1 MNYNEVLAAARE
13 GVGPYCKACPV
24 CNGRACANT
33 MPGPGCKFPG
43 NVAARNY
50 EKWQEICVNMD
61 TLCPNFADPDISF
74 EMFGHTFSAP
84 IFAAPLGALD
94 MHYGPKYKDQEYNTI
109 LMKAAADYGVM
120 AFTGDGV
127 DPDIMKSAVR
137 DSAAIGGMSV
147 PTIKPW
153 NKEAVFEKLDVAN
166 ANGIFA
172 AAMDVDGA
180 GLPFLKK
187 MNPNAGSKTVDE
199 MREITAYAK
208 MPFIIKGI
216 MTPAGAV
223 KAVESGAKA
232 IVVSNH
238 GGRVQGGVPSTA
250 EVLPAIADAVKG
262 KITIIVDGG
271 IRSGVDVFRAIALGA
286 DAVLIG
292 RPIIPA
298 IYGGGAEGFKV
309 YMDKIVGELKST
321 MTMCGA
327 ASLKEITR
335 EKIWLGK

>member
-250 EVLPAIADAVKG
+250 EVLPSIADAVKG